1 MQARSE
7 NTPGRGR
14 GGFAEVAVDGA
25 GGQER
30 TFTYRIPEGVGVE
43 PGHLVWVPFGTRTV
57 QGIVFRLTEFP
68 AIEETRDIERIAHE
82 RPLLSERQITVARWM
97 STYYRVGLF
106 LAAVQ
111 MLPPGFA
118 SRLRTWVAVD
128 AERASDATLT
138 RDLGPRDIRALRM
151 AEEATEIRREALSRR
166 LGRGGGAVVD
176 RLIRRKLLV
185 TRSEWEQRRQKP
197 RFVRVLT
204 LDRDAEDV
212 ERTADKLDAISGG
225 RGIERASLL
234 RRVIDSPGRETQ
246 ADLAREFGR
255 SRVDWAKRSGH
266 LRVDELQ
273 VERDPLAERQFQ
285 TSMPLD
291 PTAAQ
296 AGAIGAIT
304 SALRTVRN
312 ETGPPRKFL
321 LFGITG
327 SGKTEVY
334 LRAAEK
340 CLELGRSVLVLVPEI
355 ALTPQTLSRFASR
368 FPGKVALLHSGLQP
382 GERFDQWWRIANGDF
397 PIVLGSRSAVFA
409 PIRDLG
415 LVVIDEE
422 HEWTYKQHDPAPRYH
437 ARAVAERFCIE
448 HGAVLVAGSATPDVE
463 TFRRARQSD
472 FYLLRL
478 PARVGIEDNSPGFA
492 SSGRAALLSGPDR
505 TSAGQA
511 GVSIVDMREEL
522 RSGNAGLF
530 SGELHRGIGDS
541 LDAGGRV
548 ILFLNRRGSAAYV
561 QCRECGT
568 VRSCR
573 RCDTSLTMH
582 SSDLPDGIDSLVCH
596 YCGYRVRPS
605 AVCRV
610 CNAENMRPMG
620 SGTQSVVAEVERR
633 FPDAGVLRWD
643 RDVARTAR
651 AHSEVLDR
659 FLKGE
664 SRVLVGT
671 QMVAKGLDIPEVT
684 LVGVISADTGLAIP
698 DFRAGERAFQVLTQ
712 VAGRVGRGPEGGSA
726 IIQTFQP
733 EHYAIQAA
741 AAQDFEAFYEIEI
754 GLRADH
760 ADPPFTR
767 LIRLGHSHYDAPAAL
782 EEAKRVAAVLNDER
796 TVSGET
802 GTEVIG
808 PSPSYPFRMR
818 GVTRWHIILK
828 GAHPERLLDRVTLG
842 RDWTVDVDPAS
853 VS

>member
-1 MQARSE
+1 MDDTRRNFAR
-7 NTPGRGR
+7 
-14 GGFAEVAVDGA
+14 VAVDGA

-30 TFTYRIPEGVGVE
+30 TFTYSVPGELDVE
-43 PGHLVWVPFGTRTV
+43 PGHLVWVPFGARAV
-57 QGIVFRLTEFP
+57 QGIVFDLTGTPEV
-68 AIEETRDIERIAHE
+68 EETRDIERVAHE
-82 RPLLSERQITVARWM
+82 RPLLSARQIKVARWM

-118 SRLRTWVAVD
+118 SRLRTWVSLD
-128 AERASDATLT
+128 TERAADPEATG
-138 RDLGPRDIRALRM
+138 DLGPRDERALRIVED
-151 AEEATEIRREALSRR
+151 AVELRRPALARR
-166 LGRGGGAVVD
+166 LGRGGGVVVD

-185 TRSEWEQRRQKP
+185 TRTEWERQRQKP
-197 RFVRVLT
+197 RYARVLS
-204 LDRDAEDV
+204 LAVEADEVEKAAED
-212 ERTADKLDAISGG
+212 LDAGPG
-225 RGIERASLL
+225 TRGIERASLL
-234 RRVIDSPGRETQ
+234 RRVIDAPGSETQ

-255 SRVDWAKRSGH
+255 SRVDWAKKAGL
-266 LRVDELQ
+266 LRVDEIQ
-273 VERDPLAERQFQ
+273 VQRDPLREHQFQ
-285 TSMPLD
+285 TTMPLD

-304 SALRTVRN
+304 SALRTTRN
-312 ETGPPRKFL
+312 ESGPPRKFL
-321 LFGITG
+321 LYGVTG

-340 CLELGRSVLVLVPEI
+340 CMDLGRSVLILVPEI

-382 GERFDQWWRIANGDF
+382 GERFDQWWRIADGDY

-437 ARAVAERFCIE
+437 ARAVAERFCGE
-448 HGAVLVAGSATPDVE
+448 HGAVLVVGSATPDIE
-463 TFRRARQSD
+463 TFRRAERSEID
-472 FYLLRL
+472 LLRL
-478 PARVGIEDNSPGFA
+478 PARVGVPAIDGIEDMPGFGGIGD
-492 SSGRAALLSGPDR
+492 SLFGGSGR
-505 TSAGQA
+505 TTAGQA
-511 GVSIVDMREEL
+511 GVRIVDMREEL
-522 RSGNAGLF
+522 RAGNAGLF
-530 SGELHRGIGDS
+530 SRALLKGIRDS

-548 ILFLNRRGSAAYV
+548 ILFLNRRGTAAYV
-561 QCRECGT
+561 QCRQCGS

-582 SSDLPDGIDSLVCH
+582 RSDMPDGIDSLVCH

-605 AVCRV
+605 VKCRV
-610 CNAENMRPMG
+610 CGAEDMRPMG
-620 SGTQSVVAEVERR
+620 SGTQAVVSEVERR
-633 FPDAGVLRWD
+633 FPGVGVLRWD

-659 FLKGE
+659 FLRGE

-712 VAGRVGRGPEGGSA
+712 VAGRVGRGPHEGSA

-733 EHYAIQAA
+733 EHYAVQAA
-741 AAQDFEAFYEIEI
+741 AAQDFDAFYEVEI
-754 GLRADH
+754 GLRAEH
-760 ADPPFTR
+760 ADPPYTR
-767 LIRLGHSHYDAPAAL
+767 LIRLGHSHYDPPAAL
-782 EEAKRVAAVLNDER
+782 EEAKRMAAALNDER
-796 TVSGET
+796 ITSGET

-808 PSPSYPFRMR
+808 PSPGYPFRMR

-828 GAHPERLLDRVTLG
+828 GAYPERLLDRVQLG

>member
-1 MQARSE
+1 MDARSKITSG
-7 NTPGRGR
+7 NDVA
-14 GGFAEVAVDGA
+14 GFAQVAVDGA
-25 GGQER
+25 GGQAR
-30 TFTYRIPEGVGVE
+30 TFTYSIPAEMPVQ
-43 PGHLVWVPFGTRTV
+43 PGHLVWVPFGPRTV
-57 QGIVFRLTEFP
+57 QGIVFGLTDVPE
-68 AIEETRDIERIAHE
+68 IEETRDIERVAYE
-82 RPLLSERQITVARWM
+82 DPLISARQIKVASWM

-106 LAAVQ
+106 MAASQ

-118 SRLRTWVAVD
+118 SRLRTWVSVD
-128 AERASDATLT
+128 AKRVADAAEAD
-138 RDLGPRDIRALRM
+138 DLGSRDDRALRM
-151 AEEATEIRREALSRR
+151 VEDVGEMRRPSLARR
-166 LGRGGGAVVD
+166 LGRGGGVVVD

-185 TRSEWEQRRQKP
+185 TRSEWEHQRQKP
-197 RFVRVLT
+197 RYVRVLA
-204 LDRDAEDV
+204 LAVESEVV
-212 ERTADKLDAISGG
+212 ERAAEELDSASGA

-234 RRVIDSPGRETQ
+234 RRVIDSPGIETQ

-255 SRVDWAKRSGH
+255 SRVDWAKKAGL
-266 LRVDELQ
+266 LRVDEMQ
-273 VERDPLAERQFQ
+273 VERDPLREHQFQ
-285 TSMPLD
+285 TTMPLD

-304 SALRTVRN
+304 SALRTTRK
-312 ETGPPRKFL
+312 EEGPRRKFL
-321 LFGITG
+321 LYGVTG

-340 CLELGRSVLVLVPEI
+340 CLELGRSVLILVPEI
-355 ALTPQTLSRFASR
+355 ALTPQTLARFASR

-382 GERFDQWWRIANGDF
+382 GERFDQWWRISKGDF

-409 PIRDLG
+409 PIKDLG

-437 ARAVAERFCIE
+437 ARAVAERFCAE
-448 HGAVLVAGSATPDVE
+448 HGAVLVVGSATPDIE
-463 TFRRARQSD
+463 TFRRAERAEID
-472 FYLLRL
+472 LLRL
-478 PARVGIEDNSPGFA
+478 PARVGIEDGSMGTLTNF
-492 SSGRAALLSGPDR
+492 SGPAR

-511 GVSIVDMREEL
+511 GVRIVDMREEL
-522 RSGNAGLF
+522 RAGNAGLF
-530 SGELHRGIGDS
+530 SRALLTAIGES

-548 ILFLNRRGSAAYV
+548 ILFLNRRGTAAYV
-561 QCRECGT
+561 QCRQCGS
-568 VRSCR
+568 VRTCR

-582 SSDLPDGIDSLVCH
+582 RSDMPDGIDSLVCH

-605 AVCRV
+605 VKCRV
-610 CNAENMRPMG
+610 CKAEDMRPMG
-620 SGTQSVVAEVERR
+620 AGTQAVVAEVERR
-633 FPDAGVLRWD
+633 FPDVGVLRWD

-651 AHSEVLDR
+651 AHGEVLDK

-684 LVGVISADTGLAIP
+684 LVGVISADTGLSIP
-698 DFRAGERAFQVLTQ
+698 DFRSGERAFQVLTQ
-712 VAGRVGRGPEGGSA
+712 VAGRVGRGPNGGSA

-733 EHYAIQAA
+733 EHYAVQAA
-741 AAQDFEAFYEIEI
+741 AAQDFEAFYEVEI
-754 GLRADH
+754 GLRAEH

-767 LIRLGHSHYDAPAAL
+767 LIRLGHSHYDPPAAL
-782 EEAKRVAAVLNDER
+782 EEAKRMAAALNDER
-796 TVSGET
+796 VASGDT

-828 GAHPERLLDRVTLG
+828 GAHPEGLLDRVQLG

>member
-1 MQARSE
+1 MEARSKRTSG
-7 NTPGRGR
+7 NDVA
-14 GGFAEVAVDGA
+14 GFAQVAVDGA
-25 GGQER
+25 GGQAR
-30 TFTYRIPEGVGVE
+30 TFTYSVPDEMHVQ
-43 PGHLVWVPFGTRTV
+43 PGHLVWVPFGSRVV
-57 QGIVFRLTEFP
+57 QGIVFGLTDFP
-68 AIEETRDIERIAHE
+68 EIEETRDIERVAYEDHLI
-82 RPLLSERQITVARWM
+82 SSRQIKVATWM

-106 LAAVQ
+106 LAASQ

-118 SRLRTWVAVD
+118 SRLRTWVSVD
-128 AERASDATLT
+128 ARRVADAAKAD
-138 RDLGPRDIRALRM
+138 DLGARDDRALRM
-151 AEEATEIRREALSRR
+151 VEDVGEMRRPSLARR
-166 LGRGGGAVVD
+166 LGRGGGVVVD

-185 TRSEWEQRRQKP
+185 TRSEWEHQRQKP
-197 RFVRVLT
+197 RYVRVLA
-204 LDRDAEDV
+204 LAVEPEVV
-212 ERTADKLDAISGG
+212 ERAAEELDNASGT

-234 RRVIDSPGRETQ
+234 RRVIDSPGTETQ

-255 SRVDWAKRSGH
+255 SRVDWAKKAGL
-266 LRVDELQ
+266 LRVDEMQ
-273 VERDPLAERQFQ
+273 VQRDPLREHQFQ
-285 TSMPLD
+285 TTMPLD

-304 SALRTVRN
+304 SALRTTRK
-312 ETGPPRKFL
+312 EAGPTRKFL
-321 LFGITG
+321 LYGVTG

-334 LRAAEK
+334 LRAAAK
-340 CLELGRSVLVLVPEI
+340 CLELGRSVLILVPEI
-355 ALTPQTLSRFASR
+355 ALTPQTLARFASR

-382 GERFDQWWRIANGDF
+382 GERFDQWWRIAKGDY

-409 PIRDLG
+409 PIKDLG

-437 ARAVAERFCIE
+437 ARAVAERFCAE
-448 HGAVLVAGSATPDVE
+448 HGAVLVLGSATPDIE
-463 TFRRARQSD
+463 TFRRAERAEID
-472 FYLLRL
+472 LVRL
-478 PARVGIEDNSPGFA
+478 PARVGIEDGSMGMLTNF
-492 SSGRAALLSGPDR
+492 SGPAR

-511 GVSIVDMREEL
+511 GVRIVDMREEL
-522 RSGNAGLF
+522 RAGNAGLF
-530 SGELHRGIGDS
+530 SRALLAAIGES

-548 ILFLNRRGSAAYV
+548 ILFLNRRGTAAYV
-561 QCRECGT
+561 QCRQCGS
-568 VRSCR
+568 VRTCR

-582 SSDLPDGIDSLVCH
+582 RSDMPDGIDSLVCH

-605 AVCRV
+605 VKCRA
-610 CNAENMRPMG
+610 CKAEDMRPMG
-620 SGTQSVVAEVERR
+620 SGTQAVVAEVERQ
-633 FPDAGVLRWD
+633 FPGVGVLRWD

-651 AHSEVLDR
+651 AHGEVLDR
-659 FLKGE
+659 FMKGE

-684 LVGVISADTGLAIP
+684 LVGVISADTGLSIP

-712 VAGRVGRGPEGGSA
+712 VAGRVGRGPDGGSA

-733 EHYAIQAA
+733 EHYAVQAA
-741 AAQDFEAFYEIEI
+741 AVQDFEAFYEVEI
-754 GLRADH
+754 GLRAEH

-767 LIRLGHSHYDAPAAL
+767 LIRLGHSHYDPSAAL
-782 EEAKRVAAVLNDER
+782 EEAKRMAAALNDER
-796 TVSGET
+796 IASGDT

-828 GAHPERLLDRVTLG
+828 GSHPEGILDRVQLG

>member
-1 MQARSE
+1 MEARPQP
-7 NTPGRGR
+7 TTDHGRD
-14 GGFAEVAVDGA
+14 GFAQVAVDGA

-30 TFTYRIPEGVGVE
+30 TFTYRVPPELDVV
-43 PGHLVWVPFGTRTV
+43 PGHLVWVPFGSRTV
-57 QGIVFRLTEFP
+57 QGIVFGVVETPEV
-68 AIEETRDIERIAHE
+68 EETRDVERVAYE
-82 RPLLSERQITVARWM
+82 QPLLSARQIKVATWM

-106 LAAVQ
+106 MAALQ

-118 SRLRTWVAVD
+118 SRLRTWVSLD
-128 AERASDATLT
+128 AQRAADPALT
-138 RDLGPRDIRALRM
+138 GDIGPREERALRM
-151 AEEATEIRREALSRR
+151 VREAGEVRRSTLARR
-166 LGRGGGAVVD
+166 LGRSGGVVID
-176 RLIRRKLLV
+176 RLVRRKLLV
-185 TRSEWEQRRQKP
+185 TRAEWEHQRGKP
-197 RFVRVLT
+197 RYIRVLSLAVKPDEVEQAAEE
-204 LDRDAEDV
+204 LD
-212 ERTADKLDAISGG
+212 SGTG
-225 RGIERASLL
+225 ARGMERASLL
-234 RRVIDSPGRETQ
+234 RRVIDAPGTETQ

-255 SRVDWAKRSGH
+255 SRVDWAKKSGL
-266 LRVDELQ
+266 LRVDEIR
-273 VERDPLAERQFQ
+273 VDRDPLREHQFQ
-285 TSMPLD
+285 TTMPLD

-296 AGAIGAIT
+296 AGAIGAIA
-304 SALRTVRN
+304 SALRITRN
-312 ETGPPRKFL
+312 EPGPPRKFL
-321 LFGITG
+321 LYGVTG

-340 CLELGRSVLVLVPEI
+340 CMELGRSVLILVPEI

-382 GERFDQWWRIANGDF
+382 GERFDQWWRIANGDY

-409 PIRDLG
+409 PIDDLG

-437 ARAVAERFCIE
+437 ARAVAERFCAE
-448 HGAVLVAGSATPDVE
+448 HGAVLVMGSATPDIE
-463 TFRRARQSD
+463 TFRRAQRSEIN
-472 FYLLRL
+472 LLRL
-478 PARVGIEDNSPGFA
+478 PARVGIDDETRIGNV
-492 SSGRAALLSGPDR
+492 SSSHR
-505 TSAGQA
+505 TAAGQA
-511 GVSIVDMREEL
+511 GVRIVDMRKEL
-522 RSGNAGLF
+522 RAGNAGLF
-530 SGELHRGIGDS
+530 SRALLDGIKDS
-541 LDAGGRV
+541 LDVGGRV

-561 QCRECGT
+561 QCRQCGN

-582 SSDLPDGIDSLVCH
+582 RSDMPDGIDSLVCH
-596 YCGYRVRPS
+596 YCGYRVRPNAKCLS
-605 AVCRV
+605 
-610 CNAENMRPMG
+610 CNAEDMRPMG

-633 FPDAGVLRWD
+633 FPDVGVLRWD

-651 AHSEVLDR
+651 AHGEVLNR

-698 DFRAGERAFQVLTQ
+698 DFRAGERSFQVLTQ
-712 VAGRVGRGPEGGSA
+712 VAGRVGRGPAGGSM

-733 EHYAIQAA
+733 EHYAVQAA
-741 AAQDFEAFYEIEI
+741 AAQDFEAFYEVEI
-754 GLRADH
+754 GLRGEH

-767 LIRLGHSHYDAPAAL
+767 LIRLGHSHYDSAAAL
-782 EEAKRVAAVLNDER
+782 KEAKRMAALLNDER
-796 TVSGET
+796 VASGET
-802 GTEVIG
+802 GSEVIG

-828 GAHPERLLDRVTLG
+828 GAHPERLLDRVQLG

>member
-1 MQARSE
+1 MPPDSR
-7 NTPGRGR
+7 T
-14 GGFAEVAVDGA
+14 GFAQIAVDGA
-25 GGQER
+25 GGQAR
-30 TFTYRIPEGVGVE
+30 TFTYSVPAEMNVQ
-43 PGHLVWVPFGTRTV
+43 PGHLVWVPFGPRTV
-57 QGIVFRLTEFP
+57 QGIVFGLTDVPE
-68 AIEETRDIERIAHE
+68 IEETRDIERIAYE
-82 RPLLSERQITVARWM
+82 DPLISARHIKVATWI

-106 LAAVQ
+106 MAASQ

-118 SRLRTWVAVD
+118 SRLRTWVSVD
-128 AERASDATLT
+128 AKRVADAAEAD
-138 RDLGPRDIRALRM
+138 DLGSRDDRALCM
-151 AEEATEIRREALSRR
+151 VEDVGEMRRPSLARR
-166 LGRGGGAVVD
+166 LGRGGGVVVD

-185 TRSEWEQRRQKP
+185 TRTEWEHQRQKP
-197 RFVRVLT
+197 RYVRVLA
-204 LDRDAEDV
+204 LAVESEVV
-212 ERTADKLDAISGG
+212 ERAAEELDNASGT

-234 RRVIDSPGRETQ
+234 RRVIDSPGTETQ

-255 SRVDWAKRSGH
+255 SRVDWAKKAGL
-266 LRVDELQ
+266 LRIDEMQ
-273 VERDPLAERQFQ
+273 VERDPLKEHQFQ
-285 TSMPLD
+285 TTMPLD

-304 SALRTVRN
+304 SALRTTRK
-312 ETGPPRKFL
+312 ESGPPRKFL
-321 LFGITG
+321 LYGVTG

-340 CLELGRSVLVLVPEI
+340 CLELGRSVLILVPEI
-355 ALTPQTLSRFASR
+355 ALTPQTLARFASR

-382 GERFDQWWRIANGDF
+382 GERFDQWWRIFKGDF

-409 PIRDLG
+409 PIKDLG

-437 ARAVAERFCIE
+437 ARAVAERFCAE
-448 HGAVLVAGSATPDVE
+448 HGAVLVVGSATPDIE
-463 TFRRARQSD
+463 TFRRAERAEID
-472 FYLLRL
+472 LLRL
-478 PARVGIEDNSPGFA
+478 PARVGIEDGSMGTLTDF
-492 SSGRAALLSGPDR
+492 SGPAR

-511 GVSIVDMREEL
+511 GVRIVDMREEL
-522 RSGNAGLF
+522 RAGNAGLF
-530 SGELHRGIGDS
+530 SRALLAAIGES

-548 ILFLNRRGSAAYV
+548 ILFLNRRGTAAYV
-561 QCRECGT
+561 QCRQCGS
-568 VRSCR
+568 VRTCR

-582 SSDLPDGIDSLVCH
+582 RSDMPDGIDSLVCH

-605 AVCRV
+605 VKCRV
-610 CNAENMRPMG
+610 CNGEDMRPMG
-620 SGTQSVVAEVERR
+620 SGTQAVVAEVERR
-633 FPDAGVLRWD
+633 FPDVGVLRWD

-651 AHSEVLDR
+651 AHGEVLDK

-684 LVGVISADTGLAIP
+684 LVGVISADTGLSIP
-698 DFRAGERAFQVLTQ
+698 DFRAGERAFQILTQ
-712 VAGRVGRGPEGGSA
+712 VAGRVGRGPDGGSA

-733 EHYAIQAA
+733 EHYAVQAA
-741 AAQDFEAFYEIEI
+741 AVQDFEAFYEVEI
-754 GLRADH
+754 GLRAEH

-767 LIRLGHSHYDAPAAL
+767 LIRLGHSHYDPLAAL
-782 EEAKRVAAVLNDER
+782 EEAKRMAAALNDER
-796 TVSGET
+796 IASGDT

-828 GAHPERLLDRVTLG
+828 GAHPEGLLDRVQLG

>member
-1 MQARSE
+1 MPPDSR
-7 NTPGRGR
+7 T
-14 GGFAEVAVDGA
+14 GFAQIAVDGA
-25 GGQER
+25 GGQAR
-30 TFTYRIPEGVGVE
+30 TFTYSVPAEMNVQ
-43 PGHLVWVPFGTRTV
+43 PGHLVWVPFGPRTV
-57 QGIVFRLTEFP
+57 QGIVFGLTDVPE
-68 AIEETRDIERIAHE
+68 IEETRDIERIAYE
-82 RPLLSERQITVARWM
+82 DPLISARQIKVATWI

-106 LAAVQ
+106 MAASQ

-118 SRLRTWVAVD
+118 SRLRTWVSVD
-128 AERASDATLT
+128 AKRVADAAEAD
-138 RDLGPRDIRALRM
+138 DLGSRDDRALCM
-151 AEEATEIRREALSRR
+151 VEDVGEMRRPSLARR
-166 LGRGGGAVVD
+166 LGRGGGVVVD

-185 TRSEWEQRRQKP
+185 TRTEWEHQRQKP
-197 RFVRVLT
+197 RYVRVLA
-204 LDRDAEDV
+204 LAVESEVV
-212 ERTADKLDAISGG
+212 ERAAEELDNASGT

-234 RRVIDSPGRETQ
+234 RRVIDSPGTETQ

-255 SRVDWAKRSGH
+255 SRVDWAKKAGL
-266 LRVDELQ
+266 LRIDEMQ
-273 VERDPLAERQFQ
+273 VERDPLKEHQFQ
-285 TSMPLD
+285 TTMPLD

-304 SALRTVRN
+304 SALRTTRK
-312 ETGPPRKFL
+312 ESGPPRKFL
-321 LFGITG
+321 LYGVTG

-340 CLELGRSVLVLVPEI
+340 CLELGRSVLILVPEI
-355 ALTPQTLSRFASR
+355 ALTPQTLARFASR

-382 GERFDQWWRIANGDF
+382 GERFDQWWRIFKGDF

-409 PIRDLG
+409 PIKDLG

-437 ARAVAERFCIE
+437 ARAVAERFCAE
-448 HGAVLVAGSATPDVE
+448 HGAVLVVGSATPDIE
-463 TFRRARQSD
+463 TFRRAERAEID
-472 FYLLRL
+472 LLRL
-478 PARVGIEDNSPGFA
+478 PARVGIEDGSMGTLTDF
-492 SSGRAALLSGPDR
+492 SGPAR

-511 GVSIVDMREEL
+511 GVRIVDMREEL
-522 RSGNAGLF
+522 RAGNAGLF
-530 SGELHRGIGDS
+530 SRALLAAIGES

-548 ILFLNRRGSAAYV
+548 ILFLNRRGTAAYV
-561 QCRECGT
+561 QCRQCGS
-568 VRSCR
+568 VRTCR

-582 SSDLPDGIDSLVCH
+582 RSDMPDGIDSLVCH

-605 AVCRV
+605 VKCRV
-610 CNAENMRPMG
+610 CNGEDMRPMG
-620 SGTQSVVAEVERR
+620 SGTQAVVAEVERR
-633 FPDAGVLRWD
+633 FPDVGVLRWD

-651 AHSEVLDR
+651 AHGEVLDK

-684 LVGVISADTGLAIP
+684 LVGVISADTGLSIP
-698 DFRAGERAFQVLTQ
+698 DFRAGERAFQILTQ
-712 VAGRVGRGPEGGSA
+712 VAGRVGRGPDGGSA

-733 EHYAIQAA
+733 EHYAVQAA
-741 AAQDFEAFYEIEI
+741 AVQDFEAFYEVEI
-754 GLRADH
+754 GLRAEH

-767 LIRLGHSHYDAPAAL
+767 LIRLGHSHYDPLAAL
-782 EEAKRVAAVLNDER
+782 EEAKRMAAALNDER
-796 TVSGET
+796 IASGDT

-828 GAHPERLLDRVTLG
+828 GAHPEGLLDRVQLG